1 MKKYQIIYADPPW
14 SYSDKRTGKGKNNPN
29 GAGGA
34 EKHYTT
40 MSVEQLK
47 ELNISSISDDNA
59 MLFMWA
65 TSPQLPVAL
74 EVMKSWGFNYKTVAF
89 VWVKMKND
97 MSEPRGDGIGSYTL
111 SNAEYVLV
119 GTKGK
124 YWRND
129 ATPRQILLHPKLAHS
144 EKPNEIRNRIVKLAG
159 DLPRLEMFARQK
171 TEGWD
176 VFGNEVEDSINLTPS
191 PEPNQ

>member
-1 MKKYQIIYADPPW
+1 MSLKNRKYQIIYADPPW
-14 SYSDKRTGKGKNNPN
+14 SYGDKRTGTGKNNPN

-34 EKHYTT
+34 EKHYRTL
-40 MSVEQLK
+40 SPDQLK
-47 ELNISSISDDNA
+47 LLPVGYLTDENA

-65 TSPQLPVAL
+65 TSPQLPVAI
-74 EVMKSWGFNYKTVAF
+74 EVMASWGFKYKTVAF

-129 ATPRQILLHPKLAHS
+129 ATARQILLHPKLAHS
-144 EKPNEIRNRIVKLAG
+144 EKPEEIRKRIVKLAG
-159 DLPRLEMFARQK
+159 DVSRIELFGRQK
-171 TEGWD
+171 VEGWD
-176 VFGNEVEDSINLTPS
+176 VWGNEVDSDIKLVA
-191 PEPNQ
+191 

>member
-1 MKKYQIIYADPPW
+1 MKKYKIIYADPPW
-14 SYSDKRTGKGKNNPN
+14 SYGDKRTGAGKNNPH

-34 EKHYTT
+34 EKHYKT
-40 MSVEQLK
+40 MTPDQLYS
-47 ELNISSISDDNA
+47 LPIQNICEENC

-65 TSPQLPVAL
+65 TSPQLPVAINL
-74 EVMKSWGFNYKTVAF
+74 IEKWGFKYKTVAF

-119 GTKGK
+119 ATKGK

-129 ATPRQILLHPKLAHS
+129 ATARQILLSPKLAHS
-144 EKPNEIRNRIVKLAG
+144 QKPDEIRKRIVKLAG
-159 DLPRLEMFARQK
+159 DLPRLELFAREK

-176 VFGNEVEDSINLTPS
+176 VWGNEVESDISLTP
-191 PEPNQ
+191 PTQF